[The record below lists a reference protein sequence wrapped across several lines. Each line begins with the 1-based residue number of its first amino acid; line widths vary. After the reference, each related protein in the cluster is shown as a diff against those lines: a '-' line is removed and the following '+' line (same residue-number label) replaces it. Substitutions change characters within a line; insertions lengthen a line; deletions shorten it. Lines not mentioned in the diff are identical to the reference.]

1 MLWRQGCH
9 EAAQSPTNR
18 LLAEVYPMIRRD
30 LYITGATISQLGST
44 QNVWGTF
51 DWKPMIFSTPNFETM
66 FNKKLTEH
74 QPDFHIGRVSA
85 LGTWKRMLVWCNTQQ
100 TQLTA
105 NWTAWACISYDD
117 YYKGYLE
124 SNYMLSLPEV
134 TWSDHRNLTKSMSTM
149 SYQYQVEYGESRK
162 MWKVT
167 KFVVDLAPEKKGW
180 YLQEVRKNIKWRSSS
195 LGRWSHPAQ
204 HQLKPPYSISILTN

>member
-1 MLWRQGCH
+1 MYGELLIGNQWFLAPLILRQCLIK
-9 EAAQSPTNR
+9 S
-18 LLAEVYPMIRRD
+18 
-30 LYITGATISQLGST
+30 
-44 QNVWGTF
+44 
-51 DWKPMIFSTPNFETM
+51 
-66 FNKKLTEH
+66 LTEH
-74 QPDFHIGRVSA
+74 QPDFHTGRDSA

-105 NWTAWACISYDD
+105 NWTTWTCISYHD
-117 YYKGYLE
+117 YYKGYLA

-134 TWSDHRNLTKSMSTM
+134 TWSGHRNLKKSMTM

-167 KFVVDLAPEKKGW
+167 KFVLDLAPKRNKRDDISMK
-180 YLQEVRKNIKWRSSS
+180 YAKISSYDSSS

-204 HQLKPPYSISILTN
+204 HQLKPPYLISILTN

>member
-1 MLWRQGCH
+1 MKLDKVPLC
-9 EAAQSPTNR
+9 NR

-30 LYITGATISQLGST
+30 LYTTGATISQLGST

-51 DWKPMIFSTPNFETM
+51 DRKPMIFSTPNFETM

-74 QPDFHIGRVSA
+74 QPDFRIGRDSA

-105 NWTAWACISYDD
+105 NWTTWTCISYHD

-134 TWSDHRNLTKSMSTM
+134 TWSGHRNLTKSMTM

-167 KFVVDLAPEKKGW
+167 KLRKEQKKMIPPW
-180 YLQEVRKNIKWRSSS
+180 STQKISSDDHQVWEDEVTQVNINS
-195 LGRWSHPAQ
+195 SHP
-204 HQLKPPYSISILTN
+204 T